1 MKKIITLLILWQI
14 SLATVWAQVEF
25 PAADK
30 VYTVIAEGRG
40 SVGWAINDAVSR
52 MVSFGATTITDD
64 EQKNFAFVQHDD
76 KVYLYSVWAEMFVQK
91 DLSLSATLP
100 IDDIK
105 VENVEGGKFFFKYDN
120 AHILNVGGSLQLFCD
135 DWDTKDA
142 GNQYTLNE
150 VENFDPAMALAILEG
165 RYTITYNFVY
175 NGKEVASQTTK
186 VLAGEQYPSIAEG
199 LIPWG
204 VTALVPS
211 GAPSNN
217 ETITINCEIDT
228 TVLPFEPTVSY
239 DDEHMKWYYLQFHSD
254 DKHYLYFKTFDE
266 VLLTDKTACD
276 EEDRDAYS
284 WAFVGNPFD
293 GYTIYNRKAYAQNPN
308 LKLNANPE
316 GAVLGTADHKF
327 KAEPSAHGVRGFFL
341 ASEDGACNQR
351 LNNLD
356 GKVVYVDDAED
367 ATVSSTFMVVERHE
381 HLETLEPL
389 IVEAETLLA
398 TISSN
403 VGTKMGEY
411 SPTTVETLATA
422 IATAK
427 ALADAKTVGAN
438 DVVALQEAMY
448 DVRENLPVVGQY
460 YQIHSAYTAFPE
472 TKAVY
477 SDGTEPGWKTLQ
489 NSDASFYWKA
499 VDAGDGNVVFQNFA
513 DGKYLEGHESQVGV
527 WTMTDSPDVTSNVGL
542 TIFNKAEHEKGYE
555 YGIVLGIWQMHCYE
569 YGDGEGE
576 GSYIV
581 SWNTDSKNSPSS
593 WYIVPVELHDI
604 TYNFVYNGEVKYT
617 TTTSVFEGLP
627 YPELEVP
634 SFPYGVEVVG
644 EVSTPEGF
652 VTESKTFEYE
662 LTIELPFKTAV
673 DVESIDTWYYARMHT
688 NQPCYL
694 GDIAE
699 DNTIN
704 VYWGAESKE
713 YNENFLWGFVG
724 NVFDGIIVVNKGTGK
739 QLTSTGFGD
748 VTLTDDGTDFFI
760 APTVE
765 TSLNATDGFCLHRK
779 GSNQYVHAN
788 YGAGKLSHWST
799 TDAASTMF
807 LTAYKETEVF
817 VSPAGYGTLYL
828 DYTAY
833 IPEGVRV
840 YTVNSIE
847 DGRCIM
853 TPVEDVLPAYTGVVL
868 SKEGVYTFK
877 AAASMSVVQGNLLLG
892 SVEDD
897 YIEGDAYVLSYLD
910 GEVGFNRVVLNK
922 GANGEPGNTH
932 FLNNANKA
940 YLPAPP
946 GASLVLRLNFGETTA
961 VESVLNNS
969 VDVNAP
975 VYDLYGRRVKNV
987 VNGGVYIRNGKKVI
1001 MR

>member
-1 MKKIITLLILWQI
+1 MKKIITLLILWHI

-30 VYTVIAEGRG
+30 AYTVIAEGRG

-52 MVSFGATTITDD
+52 MVSFGATTITD
-64 EQKNFAFVQHDD
+64 EAQKNFAFVQHDG

-254 DKHYLYFKTFDE
+254 DKNYLYFKTLDE

-276 EEDRDAYS
+276 EKDRDAYS

-341 ASEDGACNQR
+341 ASEDGACSQR
-351 LNNLD
+351 LNSLD
-356 GKVVYVDDAED
+356 GKVVYVDGADDETAG
-367 ATVSSTFMVVERHE
+367 STFMVVERHE

-398 TISSN
+398 TISAN

-427 ALADAKTVGAN
+427 ALVDAKTVGAN

-448 DVRENLPVVGQY
+448 DVRENLPVVGRY
-460 YQIHSAYTAFPE
+460 YQIHSAYTAFPK

-489 NSDASFYWKA
+489 NSDVSFYWKA
-499 VDAGDGNVVFQNFA
+499 VDAGDGYVAFQNLA
-513 DGKYLEGHESQVGV
+513 DGKYLKGHESQVGV
-527 WTMTDSPDVTSNVGL
+527 WTMTDFPDVTSNVGL

-569 YGDGEGE
+569 YGDGEG
-576 GSYIV
+576 SYIV

-593 WYIVPVELHDI
+593 WYIVPVESHDI

-617 TTTSVFEGLP
+617 TTTSVPEGLP

-634 SFPYGVEVVG
+634 SFYYGVNFVG
-644 EVSTPEGF
+644 EVSTPEGC
-652 VTESKTFEYE
+652 VTESETFEFVMTVE
-662 LTIELPFKTAV
+662 RELPFKTAV

-688 NQPCYL
+688 NQPCFL

-704 VYWGAESKE
+704 VYWGAESNE

-724 NVFDGIIVVNKGTGK
+724 NVFDGITVVNKGTGK

-748 VTLTDDGTDFFI
+748 VTLTDAGTDFFI
-760 APTVE
+760 EPTSE
-765 TSLNATDGFCLHRK
+765 TSLNATDGFCLSRK

-788 YGAGKLSHWST
+788 YDAGKLSHWST

-807 LTAYKETEVF
+807 LTAYKETEVI

-892 SVEDD
+892 SVENV

-910 GEVGFNRVVLNK
+910 GEVGFNKVVLNK

-940 YLPAPP
+940 YLPAPS

-961 VESVLNNS
+961 VEPVPNNG
-969 VDVNAP
+969 VNAP
-975 VYDLYGRRVKNV
+975 VFDLYGRRVTNEVK
-987 VNGGVYIRNGKKVI
+987 GGVYIQNGKKVVV
-1001 MR
+1001 R